1 MRKALFFLLCFLAPP
16 ALAGTTTLNYSP
28 SGASPMRQTTDGSS
42 NNLPNFTI
50 WDYSAGANGLA
61 IGSDHNLT
69 CDQGGAASSGPWVMT
84 PWIGGAVNSSGNP
97 LFFTIEGTV
106 PLPTGAATLAAQSL
120 SPSITNP
127 SSVLTLTSAT
137 TAYAAGYNIA
147 SSATAGSIVVP
158 SFAIATSSGSA
169 HIPTARLISNDATS
183 TAWPGVTVQ
192 VDLWSAAPTFTNGN
206 GAAYAVA
213 TGSAGYLGSFYCTF
227 AAAEAGDGNYAV
239 CLPTRGSAIDITL
252 ASGTTVY
259 WSSSAVTASGTL
271 AASKTLTLEPEI
283 WN

>member
-1 MRKALFFLLCFLAPP
+1 MRKWLIIAALLMLGSP
-16 ALAGTTTLNYSP
+16 ALAGTATLNYSP

-84 PWIGGAVNSSGNP
+84 PWIAGAVNSATNGLYFNLLQGNAVVASGNP
-97 LFFTIEGTV
+97 IFATLEGTV

-137 TAYAAGYNIA
+137 TAYTAGYNIA
-147 SSATAGSIVVP
+147 SSGTAGSIVVP

-169 HIPTARLISNDATS
+169 HIPTMRQTINRPGQLRQAT
-183 TAWPGVTVQ
+183 
-192 VDLWSAAPTFTNGN
+192 
-206 GAAYAVA
+206 
-213 TGSAGYLGSFYCTF
+213 
-227 AAAEAGDGNYAV
+227 
-239 CLPTRGSAIDITL
+239 R
-252 ASGTTVY
+252 
-259 WSSSAVTASGTL
+259 
-271 AASKTLTLEPEI
+271 
-283 WN
+283 